1 MSYLIIGPEKDFKK
15 TFRRLLGKSSWMNVL
30 EDFSE
35 KFSSVIY
42 VRKLLVKSESDFS
55 EDFSEDLLGSLPKS
69 SEVLR
74 SLLKSFEVF
83 HYMVLIFHYFK
94 VQGLTLEDFSEDLLG
109 NLLKSF
115 QVFQNLTK
123 SSKVCRSLPMESS
136 NAFYA
141 RRLLWK
147 TFQEVGALNI
157 MSETIVDL
165 CLELSQDDPFYQ
177 HKKFHDIFVMKLI
190 GWVNLLSL
198 QKLLSC
204 KGLDVKETVSL
215 SGSLSQQ
222 LLNAA
227 MEKLLQFGRI
237 ANLDKVEVYFGD
249 DACTQA
255 GVYSVR
261 NEISALTW
269 IFSLIPASSCKP
281 QTLEAAIR
289 EAVKVRISE
298 VVGAEEEEARVDD
311 SYRCEKESR
320 LVEWGQRNGVKTK
333 LQIAQIEGYG
343 RGAIATEDLKF
354 GDVALEIPISSVI
367 SEEYVYNSDMHSILE
382 KIDGMTSETMMLLW
396 TMREKH
402 NHESKFKPYFDSLQ
416 ESFCT
421 GLSFGVDAI
430 MCLMLLR
437 ERYDELIPL
446 LSNQKN
452 VFPPEMYTWEHYLWA
467 CELYYSNS
475 MQIKFPD
482 GKLKTCLIPVAGFL
496 NHSIDPHIVK
506 YGRVDVETSSLKF
519 PLSRPCNK
527 GEQCYLSYGNYS
539 SSHLLTFYGFLPK
552 GDNPYDVIPLVE
564 MGVLENL
571 KSTFDDM
578 MQNLGEEDSVDRENV
593 DWDVRM
599 AMEFK
604 ERQRKIVSSILDS
617 CSAGIKLFELVI
629 LPFVQAF
636 LGDEDEGCSGRRKM
650 ASEMVADPVVVLG
663 SFIDVVASGNSSDVG
678 GAVAALTPL
687 SGSATIGG
695 FGWFSVAFWGY

>member
-1 MSYLIIGPEKDFKK
+1 M
-15 TFRRLLGKSSWMNVL
+15 
-30 EDFSE
+30 
-35 KFSSVIY
+35 
-42 VRKLLVKSESDFS
+42 
-55 EDFSEDLLGSLPKS
+55 
-69 SEVLR
+69 
-74 SLLKSFEVF
+74 
-83 HYMVLIFHYFK
+83 
-94 VQGLTLEDFSEDLLG
+94 
-109 NLLKSF
+109 
-115 QVFQNLTK
+115 
-123 SSKVCRSLPMESS
+123 
-136 NAFYA
+136 
-141 RRLLWK
+141 
-147 TFQEVGALNI
+147 VGAFNT
-157 MSETIVDL
+157 MSETTVEL
-165 CLELSQDDPFYQ
+165 CLELSEDDPFYQ
-177 HKKFHDIFVMKLI
+177 HKK
-190 GWVNLLSL
+190 
-198 QKLLSC
+198 KLLSS
-204 KGLDVKETVSL
+204 KGLGVKETVSL
-215 SGSLSQQ
+215 SGPLAQQ

-227 MEKLLQFGRI
+227 LQKLLQFGRI
-237 ANLDKVEVYFGD
+237 TNLDKVEVYFGD
-249 DACTQA
+249 DACTPA

-281 QTLEAAIR
+281 QTLEAALR
-289 EAVKVRISE
+289 EALEVRIGE
-298 VVGAEEEEARVDD
+298 VVGAEEKEARVDD

-333 LQIAQIEGYG
+333 LQIAHIEGYG

-354 GDVALEIPISSVI
+354 GDVALEIPISSII
-367 SEEYVYNSDMHSILE
+367 SEEYVYNSDMQPILE

-402 NHESKFKPYFDSLQ
+402 NLESKFKPYFDSLQ

-430 MCLMLLR
+430 MVLDGTLLLDEIMQSKEVLR

-446 LSNQKN
+446 LSNHKN

-482 GKLKTCLIPVAGFL
+482 GNLKTCLIPVAGFL
-496 NHSIDPHIVK
+496 NHSICPHIVK
-506 YGRVDVETSSLKF
+506 YGKVDLETSSLKF

-552 GDNPYDVIPLVE
+552 GDNPYDIIPLDVDVIDDDDDEDMESVSSWTTHMLRGTWLSSNHNIFHYGLPTPLLNYLRRAHGLVHHSETDLWENLEVE

-578 MQNLGEEDSVDRENV
+578 MQNLGEADSMDRENV
-593 DWDVRM
+593 EWDVEM

-617 CSAGIKLFELVI
+617 CSAGIKM
-629 LPFVQAF
+629 VQEAI
-636 LGDEDEGCSGRRKM
+636 GKP
-650 ASEMVADPVVVLG
+650 PV
-663 SFIDVVASGNSSDVG
+663 
-678 GAVAALTPL
+678 
-687 SGSATIGG
+687 
-695 FGWFSVAFWGY
+695 